1 MSIVH
6 RYCFGEIAGA
16 IVSSVPLGVVAKA
29 VPSVQSVTLHED
41 LFDMG
46 NVEGWLRFCFV
57 VPLIQPEPGKASY
70 ENAAE
75 AIDHLCAEV
84 VIPYAAKYDLKSD
97 LVVVSM
103 VGQIAELVK
112 TCLDADFF
120 LKQFA
125 SRMKF
130 GIRETF

>member
-1 MSIVH
+1 MMSIVH
-6 RYCFGEIAGA
+6 RYCFGGIAGA
-16 IVSSVPLGVVAKA
+16 IVSSVPLGVVGGA

-46 NVEGWLRFCFV
+46 KIEGWLRFCFV
-57 VPLIQPEPGKASY
+57 VPLIQPEPGNASY

-84 VIPYAAKYDLKSD
+84 VMPYAAKYDLKSD
-97 LVVVSM
+97 LVAVSM
-103 VGQIAELVK
+103 VGQIAELGK
-112 TCLDADFF
+112 TCLDSNF

-130 GIRETF
+130 GIREAF